1 MQKTFSVTYV
11 NFFVCDKNT
20 SQNIFLNIVVG
31 GERDQGDQGDQGNQ
45 CAVINTG

>member
-1 MQKTFSVTYV
+1 MQKTFCVTYV

-20 SQNIFLNIVVG
+20 SQNIFLNIVG
-31 GERDQGDQGDQGNQ
+31 GGRDQGDQGDQGDQ